1 MCRLCVS
8 VDDLSRPAWSNGKI
22 SLVMLATRL
31 ALSLSPSVT
40 PISAPGFGG
49 GTWPHKVTHDDDR
62 KLFVMRGHGNGAHL
76 GAHPAAACLH
86 APRRAGGTAARAV
99 AAAGP
104 RMSYVAGAHAGA
116 PPAST
121 CTHMPHVAR
130 HDHVR
135 SWSRCSSPSVTYAL
149 AHVTLTLKLRGHAP
163 PCEGPRSEELACGR
177 QLKEGVLGA
186 RVGVRDKVGPRGC
199 VTERSTRLLGNA
211 LEQPSKIALLACV
224 HHGQIDRV
232 GSCRIVCWYARRRC
246 AGTRVRGSCRGLG
259 SQPSRLDCESG
270 LSGGS
275 EDARCSLR
283 RR

>member
-1 MCRLCVS
+1 
-8 VDDLSRPAWSNGKI
+8 
-22 SLVMLATRL
+22 
-31 ALSLSPSVT
+31 
-40 PISAPGFGG
+40 
-49 GTWPHKVTHDDDR
+49 
-62 KLFVMRGHGNGAHL
+62 
-76 GAHPAAACLH
+76 LH

-104 RMSYVAGAHAGA
+104 RTSYVAGAHAGA
-116 PPAST
+116 PPASA

-163 PCEGPRSEELACGR
+163 PCEGPRSERKAIKKASLEHALACATKSAHAGASPSVARACLAMRLSSPQKLLCSLASIMDKLTGR
-177 QLKEGVLGA
+177 A
-186 RVGVRDKVGPRGC
+186 
-199 VTERSTRLLGNA
+199 
-211 LEQPSKIALLACV
+211 
-224 HHGQIDRV
+224 
-232 GSCRIVCWYARRRC
+232 SCRIVCWYARRRC

-270 LSGGS
+270 HSGGS
-275 EDARCSLR
+275 EDARCFLR